1 MRVRLIATATA
12 LILSALQAFAQDSE
26 EREGGIVGTGI
37 VGEITRLGSI
47 FVNDQKIEITDAM
60 QVTGSVPALTAGDLK
75 PGHTVAV
82 VAALEDDIW
91 NAQHIRQVLPLVG
104 TVEAVGD
111 KLFTILG
118 TEVEVEDQSTQVAVG
133 DWVAVSGFW
142 QEGRVRASRL
152 ELLPDWQGEAQVSGT
167 FFRSPTG
174 GPDRVGSTAISGIA
188 PQHLSSG
195 DLVRVYGNPV
205 PGGIKAERLETGLF
219 DAAVGIVQ
227 VEGYF
232 SAPQPDGLYTV
243 LGSGLVAYTDQPG
256 MIDVSVR
263 TLQCGANGKLGE
275 FPASGLTPEEIETI
289 WAKLDCL

>member
-12 LILSALQAFAQDSE
+12 LILGSLQAFAQDSE

-47 FVNDQKIEITDAM
+47 YVNDQKIEITGTL
-60 QVTGSVPALTAGDLK
+60 QVTGAVPALTAGDLQ

-82 VAALEDDIW
+82 VATLEGDVW

-104 TVEAVGD
+104 IVEDVGD
-111 KLFTILG
+111 NTLTILG
-118 TEVEVEDQSTQVAVG
+118 TEVDVEGQATQATVG

-142 QEGRVRASRL
+142 KEGRVRATRL
-152 ELLPDWQGEAQVSGT
+152 EQLSDWQGDAQVSGT
-167 FFRSPTG
+167 FFRASSG
-174 GPDRVGSTAISGIA
+174 GPDKVGNTVISGIA

-195 DLVRVYGNPV
+195 DLIRISGKPI
-205 PGGIKAERLETGLF
+205 PGGIEAERLETGLF
-219 DAAVGIVQ
+219 DAVVGVVQ

-263 TLQCGANGKLGE
+263 TFQCGANGMLGE
-275 FPASGLTPEEIETI
+275 IPSSGLTPEEIERVR
-289 WAKLDCL
+289 AKLNCL